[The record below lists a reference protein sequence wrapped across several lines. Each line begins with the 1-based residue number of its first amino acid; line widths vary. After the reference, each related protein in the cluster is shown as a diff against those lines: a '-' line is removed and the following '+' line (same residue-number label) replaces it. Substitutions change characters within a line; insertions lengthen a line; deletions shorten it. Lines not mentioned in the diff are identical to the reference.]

1 MFLYSTHCEGLTQ
14 ITGGNWFMELGE
26 LIKPETN
33 GDSLR
38 MSPANISHAHLL
50 AQNGRGACKE
60 RERILYNF
68 LSSGSL

>member
-1 MFLYSTHCEGLTQ
+1 MA
-14 ITGGNWFMELGE
+14 LGE